1 VNTAGIGAVSGHP
14 VVLLTGLSGA
24 GKGVAARIFE
34 DMGWQVVDNL
44 PPRLIAQAVESRTGP
59 LCLVCDVRWGDVESI
74 ERGVQESGAL
84 LRTVFLDASDDE
96 LVRRFKET
104 RRPHPLYRAAEGILP
119 AIRMERER
127 LGALRASAD
136 LCIDTTPLSPSDL
149 RRILRERFSPDSA
162 PFSIQ
167 VTVASFGFK
176 HGIPLDADLVFD
188 VRFLR
193 NPYYNPGLRDL
204 DGTNSAVDGYVME
217 DPRSGEV
224 LERLRDLII
233 WSLPSYVHEGKAYL
247 TVAIG
252 CTGGRHRSVAMAG
265 RIAEAVA
272 DAGYAVRV
280 EHRDLGRNR

>member
-1 VNTAGIGAVSGHP
+1 MTARETDDFQGHP

-44 PPRLIAQAVESRTGP
+44 PPRLIQPAVESRPGP
-59 LCLVCDVRWGDVESI
+59 LCLVCDVRWGDVEAI
-74 ERGVQESGAL
+74 ERGVLESGAL

-104 RRPHPLYRAAEGILP
+104 RRPHPLYVEAEGILP
-119 AIRMERER
+119 AIRLERAR

-136 LCIDTTPLSPSDL
+136 LCIDTTSLNPGEL

-162 PFSIQ
+162 PFAIQ

-193 NPYYNPGLRDL
+193 NPYYDPGLRFL
-204 DGTNSAVDGYVME
+204 DGRDSAVDGYVMS

-224 LERLRDLII
+224 LDRLRDLIT
-233 WSLPSYVHEGKAYL
+233 WSLPSYVEEGKAYL
-247 TVAIG
+247 TIAIG
-252 CTGGRHRSVAMAG
+252 CTGGRHRSVAMAC
-265 RIAEAVA
+265 RIADAVSE
-272 DAGYAVRV
+272 AGYSVRV
-280 EHRDLGRNR
+280 EHRDLGRS